1 MLRNHLP
8 LKGTALRLPLQGE
21 LSKSKILTE
30 GAYHNPLKCKITD
43 EAFKVWSVKSGV
55 WSCGSLRSD
64 YILTKKADDIS
75 GGLNRHTDNYKQGG
89 IKMADAQKQIVQW
102 FPGHMAKTRR
112 LIKES
117 LPMVDAVT
125 ELLDARIPYSS
136 RNPELDE
143 LTQKKPRIVLL
154 NKCDMADDNITRQWV
169 EYFKSKGQY
178 ALPVDCRTGKGL
190 NKYGELVRE
199 VLKET
204 IQKNEER
211 GMPGKALRM
220 MVVGIPNTGKS
231 SFINRMA
238 GKNRAKVAD
247 KPGVTRQ
254 NQWFAIGSG
263 IELLDTPGVLWPKF
277 DDPKVGDRLAFIGSV
292 KNEVL
297 DSETMAVRLIEVL
310 VDGYEDK
317 LTGRYKLKNIPDVHS
332 VMPWEILEEIGR
344 ERGMLIKGG
353 EVNTERASV
362 MLLEEYR
369 SGKMGK
375 ISFERPLK

>member
-1 MLRNHLP
+1 
-8 LKGTALRLPLQGE
+8 
-21 LSKSKILTE
+21 
-30 GAYHNPLKCKITD
+30 
-43 EAFKVWSVKSGV
+43 
-55 WSCGSLRSD
+55 
-64 YILTKKADDIS
+64 
-75 GGLNRHTDNYKQGG
+75 
-89 IKMADAQKQIVQW
+89 MADNQKQTVQW

-199 VLKET
+199 VLKDT
-204 IQKNEER
+204 IKKNEDR

-292 KNEVL
+292 KNDVL
-297 DSETMAVRLIEVL
+297 DSELMAVRLIEVL

-353 EVNTERASV
+353 AVNTERASN